1 MTPQLNSPFA
11 PPKSR
16 VFDEIIQHFKDA
28 IAEGSLKSG
37 DRLLSEREL
46 SARLGVSRG
55 SLREALKT
63 LSMFGVISSEP
74 GRGAH
79 VMSPGFK
86 SLSSFFELMLTLKPA
101 VSENI
106 LEVRMILECEAVR
119 IATTRATP
127 EEMGDIKNTLDRM
140 PLGLNGPDFGAKS
153 DFEFHNA
160 IMKATHNDI
169 LIFIYQAIEGL
180 LKRSHYERRISLFE
194 IEGIRDEL
202 VARHYEVYHAMAA
215 RDAEKACA
223 CMRKHFEFTN
233 ALLEKHRTMPKRR
246 DFSGPN

>member
-1 MTPQLNSPFA
+1 MVTNLGSAFA
-11 PPKSR
+11 PPKKR

-28 IAEGSLKSG
+28 IAVGNLKSG

-46 SARLGVSRG
+46 SSRLGVSRG

-74 GRGAH
+74 GRGSY

-86 SLSSFFELMLTLKPA
+86 SLSSFFELMLALKPA

-119 IATTRATP
+119 IATVRATP
-127 EEMGDIKNTLDRM
+127 EEIAHIKYILDRM
-140 PLGLNGPDFGAKS
+140 PLSLDGPDFGAES

-160 IMKATHNDI
+160 IVKATHNDI
-169 LIFIYQAIEGL
+169 LVFIYEAIEGL
-180 LKRSHYERRISLFE
+180 LKRSHHERRTSLFK
-194 IEGIRDEL
+194 IEGIRTEL
-202 VARHYEVYHAMAA
+202 VAYHLEVYKAIAE
-215 RDAEKACA
+215 RNTEKACES
-223 CMRKHFEFTN
+223 MRKHFEFTN
-233 ALLEKHRTMPKRR
+233 RLLERQ
-246 DFSGPN
+246 N

>member
-1 MTPQLNSPFA
+1 MVTDLGAAFS
-11 PPKSR
+11 PPKRR

-28 IAEGSLKSG
+28 IAEGTLKSG

-74 GRGAH
+74 GRGAY

-119 IATTRATP
+119 IATVRATP
-127 EEMGDIKNTLDRM
+127 EEIGHIKNILDKM
-140 PLGLNGPDFGAKS
+140 PLSLKGADFGAES

-160 IMKATHNDI
+160 IVRATHNDI
-169 LIFIYQAIEGL
+169 LIFIYEAIEGL
-180 LKRSHYERRISLFE
+180 LKRSHYERRTSLFK
-194 IEGIRDEL
+194 IDGIRSEL
-202 VARHYEVYHAMAA
+202 VKYHQEVYNAIAQ
-215 RDAEKACA
+215 RNEENACE

-233 ALLEKHRTMPKRR
+233 ALLEKQRSKQI
-246 DFSGPN
+246 

>member
-1 MTPQLNSPFA
+1 MKKDLSSPFA
-11 PPKSR
+11 PPKNR

-28 IAEGSLKSG
+28 IAKGNLKSG
-37 DRLLSEREL
+37 DRLLSERDL
-46 SARLGVSRG
+46 SSRLGVSRG

-74 GRGAH
+74 GRGAY

-119 IATTRATP
+119 IATVRATP
-127 EEMGDIKNTLDRM
+127 EEIAHIKNILDKM
-140 PLGLNGPDFGAKS
+140 PLSLNGPDFGAES

-160 IMKATHNDI
+160 IVRATHNDI
-169 LIFIYQAIEGL
+169 LIFIYEAIEGL
-180 LKRSHYERRISLFE
+180 LKRSHHERRTSLFK
-194 IEGIRDEL
+194 IEGIRTEL
-202 VARHYEVYHAMAA
+202 VKYHLEVYKAIAE
-215 RDAEKACA
+215 RNAEKACG
-223 CMRKHFEFTN
+223 CMRKHFDFTN
-233 ALLEKHRTMPKRR
+233 NLLEKQRSNHI
-246 DFSGPN
+246 